1 MVNPLDPLEPRL
13 TRPICRV
20 IIGRP
25 LDHLPRREGDNLAL
39 IAELIAPRI
48 RMDNDNLEAEN
59 RVLRQDIRN
68 LLRTSR
74 DLANNNLNLQDTV
87 RYLEGMTNRL
97 IQRVHRLEASILD
110 CDDPSHDEGHR
121 ASVRRRLNYDSGSD
135 LDVFD
140 VIDLTTDEVL
150 TP

>member
-1 MVNPLDPLEPRL
+1 MP
-13 TRPICRV
+13 TTA
-20 IIGRP
+20 
-25 LDHLPRREGDNLAL
+25 DNLAL
-39 IAELIAPRI
+39 IAQLVEPAI
-48 RMDNDNLEAEN
+48 RADNDRLSAEN
-59 RVLRQDIRN
+59 RVLRSDIKN

-74 DLANNNLNLQDTV
+74 DLANNNLNLQDNV
-87 RYLEGMTNRL
+87 RYLEGITERL

-135 LDVFD
+135 LETHDYLFE

>member
-1 MVNPLDPLEPRL
+1 MP
-13 TRPICRV
+13 TTA
-20 IIGRP
+20 
-25 LDHLPRREGDNLAL
+25 DNLAL
-39 IAELIAPRI
+39 IAELVAPRI
-48 RMDNDNLEAEN
+48 RMDNDNLSAEN
-59 RVLRQDIRN
+59 RVLRQDMRN

-74 DLANNNLNLQDTV
+74 DLAMQNLLYQDQIHYLQTMAD
-87 RYLEGMTNRL
+87 RL
-97 IQRVHRLEASILD
+97 VQRIHRLEASILD

-135 LDVFD
+135 LETHDPLFE

>member
-1 MVNPLDPLEPRL
+1 MP
-13 TRPICRV
+13 TTA
-20 IIGRP
+20 
-25 LDHLPRREGDNLAL
+25 DNLAL
-39 IAELIAPRI
+39 IAELVAPRI
-48 RMDNDNLEAEN
+48 RMDNDNLSAEN

-74 DLANNNLNLQDTV
+74 DLAMQNLLFQDQIH
-87 RYLEGMTNRL
+87 YLESMTNRL

-121 ASVRRRLNYDSGSD
+121 ASVRRRLDYDSGSD
-135 LDVFD
+135 LETHDYLFEE
-140 VIDLTTDEVL
+140 IDLTTDEVL

>member
-1 MVNPLDPLEPRL
+1 MP
-13 TRPICRV
+13 TTA
-20 IIGRP
+20 
-25 LDHLPRREGDNLAL
+25 DNLAL

-48 RMDNDNLEAEN
+48 RMDNDNLEAVN
-59 RVLRQDIRN
+59 RVLRQDMRN

-74 DLANNNLNLQDTV
+74 DLAMQNLLYQDQIHYLQTMAD
-87 RYLEGMTNRL
+87 RL
-97 IQRVHRLEASILD
+97 VQRIHRLEASILD

-135 LDVFD
+135 LETHDYIFEE
-140 VIDLTTDEVL
+140 IDLTTDEDL

>member
-1 MVNPLDPLEPRL
+1 MPTTGTQTPHQVPSLLEL
-13 TRPICRV
+13 A
-20 IIGRP
+20 
-25 LDHLPRREGDNLAL
+25 LAALPRREGDNLAL

-59 RVLRQDIRN
+59 RVLRQDMRN

-74 DLANNNLNLQDTV
+74 DLAMQNLLYQDQIHYLQTMAD
-87 RYLEGMTNRL
+87 RL
-97 IQRVHRLEASILD
+97 VQRIHRLEASILD

-135 LDVFD
+135 PETHDYIFEE
-140 VIDLTTDEVL
+140 IDLTTDEVL

>member
-1 MVNPLDPLEPRL
+1 MP
-13 TRPICRV
+13 TTA
-20 IIGRP
+20 
-25 LDHLPRREGDNLAL
+25 DNLAL
-39 IAELIAPRI
+39 IAELVAPRI

-59 RVLRQDIRN
+59 RVLRQDMRN

-74 DLANNNLNLQDTV
+74 DLAMQNLLYQDQIHYLQTMADRMV
-87 RYLEGMTNRL
+87 
-97 IQRVHRLEASILD
+97 QRIHRLEASILD

-135 LDVFD
+135 LETHDYIFEE
-140 VIDLTTDEVL
+140 IDLTTDEVL

>member
-1 MVNPLDPLEPRL
+1 MP
-13 TRPICRV
+13 TTA
-20 IIGRP
+20 
-25 LDHLPRREGDNLAL
+25 DNLAL

-48 RMDNDNLEAEN
+48 RMDNDNLSAEN
-59 RVLRQDIRN
+59 RVLRQDMRN

-74 DLANNNLNLQDTV
+74 DLAMQNLLYQDQIHYLQTMAD
-87 RYLEGMTNRL
+87 RL
-97 IQRVHRLEASILD
+97 VQRIHRLEASILD

-135 LDVFD
+135 LETHDYIFEE
-140 VIDLTTDEVL
+140 IDLTTDEVL